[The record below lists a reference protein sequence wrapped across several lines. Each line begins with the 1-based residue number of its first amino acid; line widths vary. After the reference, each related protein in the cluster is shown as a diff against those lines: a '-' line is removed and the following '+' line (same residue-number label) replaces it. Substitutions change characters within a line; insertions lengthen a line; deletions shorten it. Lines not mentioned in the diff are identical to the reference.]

1 MIPLKLR
8 SKIALLTLLFLVFVV
23 ACSDDDSPTSP
34 ATSQADPL
42 LVGTWKLTTITIDGL
57 NLTPE
62 TAGYYEISTLTSGQA
77 LDAWQA
83 ELIEG
88 TEDDYVVEQDAGTWS
103 TSDGQLYVTT
113 GPDLDTLSYTASAG
127 SFSMTFEEEGEDYT
141 LTYTQSDD
149 PTDVVGTWDLAQVTV
164 DGVDLTPEEAEFDLT
179 LVIAANHTLSE
190 TFTEQGVPETVSGA
204 WTAIGSS
211 LFIIDE
217 DGPFGMTYSVSG
229 STMTFTFPEGSEFS
243 AMELTKR

>member
-1 MIPLKLR
+1 MFLLKLR
-8 SKIALLTLLFLVFVV
+8 RKIALLTLLFLIFVV

-34 ATSQADPL
+34 VNPDADPL
-42 LVGTWKLTTITIDGL
+42 LVGTWKLTTITVDGL

-62 TAGYYEISTLTSGQA
+62 TAGYYDISTLTSGQA
-77 LDAWQA
+77 ITVWLA

-88 TEDDYVVEQDAGTWS
+88 TEDDFEVDDDTGTWS
-103 TSDGQLYVTT
+103 TSGGLLYVAFGT
-113 GPDLDTLSYTASAG
+113 GLDTLSYTASAS
-127 SFSMTFEEEGEDYT
+127 SFSISIEEDGEDYT

-190 TFTEQGVPETVSGA
+190 TFTEQGIPETVSGA

-243 AMELTKR
+243 AMELTKQ